1 MVTVGLILAN
11 NLEHFEEK
19 NDPLTTEGL
28 FVPDQISEFNSL
40 SQKEA
45 RLVTQCYFL

>member
-1 MVTVGLILAN
+1 MVNISFLLTN
-11 NLEHFEEK
+11 NLEHLEERS
-19 NDPLTTEGL
+19 DPFTTGGL

-40 SQKEA
+40 SQKEV